1 MVEDFLTPLRPSKQQ
16 LQQQQQQQQQNPN
29 PDFIDEATRKIA
41 FAYMNDVAY
50 NRNPSEKRSD

>member
-16 LQQQQQQQQQNPN
+16 LQLQQQQQNPN